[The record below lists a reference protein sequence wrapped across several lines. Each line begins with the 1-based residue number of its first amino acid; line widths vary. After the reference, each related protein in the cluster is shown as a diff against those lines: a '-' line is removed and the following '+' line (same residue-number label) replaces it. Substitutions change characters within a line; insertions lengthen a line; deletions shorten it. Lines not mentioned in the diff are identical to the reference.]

1 MAGKSLKKSSTPGVS
16 IWQLV
21 EEVPKGCSTPDFV
34 QRPIALALQEGKT
47 ATFRAVVCGE
57 PRPRVRWH
65 CSKGDL
71 SSSSKYQV
79 SSSTGSR
86 EHVLQINK
94 LTGEDTDVY
103 RCTAVNAYGEA
114 TCSARLTVIEVG
126 FRKNRKRPKEPQ
138 EDFKKELVDFRK
150 MLKKRD
156 PPPAPKKKVDM
167 EQVWQL
173 LMTADRKDYEQIC
186 LKYGI
191 VDFRGM
197 LRRLQRM
204 SKEREE
210 KLAPYLNT
218 IANLRHV
225 RVNKEGIA
233 TFGLELDL
241 KSPESKIYLYKDGEM
256 VPCGFDNQTKHCL
269 RRLGKHYQF
278 QIQDLRPEDAGIYQV
293 RVEDAHV
300 FSTELEASAI
310 PPRVVVPMADV
321 RCEERG
327 DAVFECTLSN
337 PCPGAAWR
345 FQHQP
350 LHLSDKYEVFVS
362 PDGLTHRLLVRGVR
376 YSDMG
381 LYSLGTKLHAS
392 SAWLVVEAG
401 KDKSLLTAS
410 SDRQRQAQEGQ
421 SPEDFRSAHG
431 EGDRSREQGP
441 KGSSLQRAGLA
452 SGATA
457 SPDRGGLGGP
467 GHSLM
472 GDEEAAHAAWGPG
485 EAREGFLEGEGGR
498 VPGLGVNQLHGGR
511 GGDRS
516 LPGGLGGGLESGLG
530 LAGGQQRGHSRDGA
544 GPAGAWEAGSW
555 QPEAGGLGE
564 RAPWGAQA
572 GPAGSGLEGQ
582 GSEMLQGE
590 SLGELGGRH
599 GLSGGVGRG
608 MAGPGWGHR
617 AGLGGA
623 GGGRGAG
630 APGAV
635 EPLGG
640 RGSSSMAGSG
650 PESWG
655 SEKGRDAGHGDVRG
669 SWGSGASAGRHGQE
683 PPVSGGESFLQGHGA
698 PEAKTGAEADDGG
711 PGGPGGWGGGPQGL
725 RAREG
730 PESMGALGEVGRSS
744 SGVHDPWAWTTG
756 QRAPGEAVGPGPWDD
771 TGSDPSKTGAH
782 GRPGVLVSSG
792 ERGGAGGPQVAGL
805 TGSDA
810 RSHKLSESSGPG
822 GTLGDVDSLRGSG
835 AMGSEPGFWEG
846 SRSSREKAPGGGVGH
861 VGGLGGPEGME
872 SGLGEG
878 SEYAGEAD
886 PAYRAG
892 FSDGL
897 GGRGAAGFGRAGG
910 PRGAESWDRGSGSW
924 GSEVPGSTW
933 SGGRDG
939 RGPAG
944 RASEGPASLKSGL
957 GGPAGGPMG
966 GSGVRAEAGGSSRG
980 WGYSGPGGEHLPGG
994 LGQPGTAGSAGRG
1007 GLGTSAAVETVGE
1020 GRTGSEPGGWQG
1032 AGPWGQ
1038 TGDDG
1043 GFRARGGLGASGQ
1056 GVGEDG
1062 SGVSGSLRAAGQVPD
1077 RGGARGLGVGVSEA
1091 GAGPRGTP
1099 GGPQVSTSQAGV
1111 ALEGQWPDVS
1121 GEPVG
1126 YGDGSGA
1133 LGPQSIG
1140 GRSAYG
1146 VGSRGLGPGG
1156 IELGGK
1162 AAFRDGV
1169 GGPGGIG
1176 AGAKAGHR
1184 GGLGGS
1190 GGVDSRAQAGYGDGL
1205 GGPVGIDSGPKAG
1218 YGDGLGGSGGM
1229 GTGAKA
1235 GYRDGLG
1242 GSGGVDSGPKAGYG
1256 DGLGG
1261 SGGMGAGTKAGYGNG
1276 LGGSGGVDSGPK
1288 AGYRDGLGGSG
1299 GVDSGTK
1306 AGYRDG
1312 LEGSGGM
1319 GAGAQA
1325 GFQDGLG
1332 GSGGMGAG
1340 AKAGYRD
1347 GLGGSGGMGS
1357 GPKAGYGD
1365 GLGDSGGMGAGAKA
1379 GYRDGLGSGE
1389 LIHGDGLGG
1398 SGGMG
1403 AGAKAGYRDGLGG
1416 SGGVGAGAKAGYG
1429 DGFGGSGGMGA
1440 GAKAGYG
1447 DGLGGSG
1454 GMGAGAKAGY
1464 GDGLGGSGGMGSGP
1478 KAGYRDGLGV
1488 WGMGSGPKAG
1498 YGDGLGGS
1506 GGMGAGAKA
1515 GYRDG
1520 LGGSG
1525 GGGSGPKAGYGDGL
1539 GGSGGMGA
1547 GAKAGYRDG
1556 LGGSGGMGSG
1566 PKAGYGD
1573 GLGDSGGMGAGAK
1586 AGYRDGLGG
1595 SGGMGSGPKAG
1606 YGDGLGGSGGMGAG
1620 AKAGYRDGLGGSGG
1634 VDSGPKAGYGD
1645 GLGGSGG
1652 MGAGA
1657 KAGYRDGL
1665 GGSGGVDS
1673 GPKAGYGDGL
1683 GGSGGVDS
1691 GPKAGYGGGWGG
1703 SGGVGSGPKAGY
1715 GDGLGGS
1722 GGMGAGAK
1730 AGYRDGLGGS
1740 GGVDSGPKA
1749 GYGDGLGGSGG
1760 MGSGP
1765 KAGYG
1770 DGLGGSGG
1778 MGAGAKA
1785 GYRDGLGGS
1794 GGVGSG
1800 PKAGYGDGLGG
1811 SGGMGSGP
1819 KAGYGDG
1826 LGGSGGMGAGAK
1838 AGYGDG
1844 LGGSGGVDS
1853 GPKAGY
1859 GDGLGGSGGM
1869 GAGAKA
1875 GYKDDLGAS
1884 GGNRAVAQAGFRDGL
1899 GGSGGVD
1906 SGAEAGYRVG
1916 LGGSGGM
1923 GAGAKTS
1930 YRDGM
1935 GGSGGVDSGAKAG
1948 YGDGLE
1954 GSGGMGAGAK
1964 AGYRDGLEGSGG
1976 MGAGAKAGYR
1986 DGLGDSGGV
1995 DSGAKA
2001 GYGDSLGGSGGMGAD
2016 AKAGYRDD
2024 FGGSG
2029 GVGSGAKAGYRD
2041 GLGGS
2046 GGRGAEAKAGYR
2058 DGLGGSGGFD
2068 SGAKAG
2074 YRDGLGGSGRMGVGA
2089 RGMDLGN
2096 KGGYRGDSR
2105 GSVAM
2110 GPEDEV
2116 GFRDG
2121 SGGFGGAGSPAGVG
2135 ENGELRGQET
2145 MGRGSGY
2152 CAASEGPHSGMSPKD
2167 GPEQDRRMGLV
2178 GGAGAGL
2185 GSGIAGRPG
2194 TVDGVAHGDG
2204 PGGPGMLGVPGGPPM
2219 LSDGWGSKSGL
2230 GGSGR
2235 PGAPEAWWAVS
2246 SEGKSGIKEQRDSSG
2261 LPGYPGHRGAPR
2273 GEGGSSGVPDGWGA
2287 VQGET
2292 WAESAAQES
2301 RRDQESWKSGPG
2313 AAGRDLVSVQG
2324 ALAPQGSG
2332 AAQLG
2337 GKRVGAGQGAPV
2349 GTGQG
2354 LDGSQLPAERGRA
2367 TSGPAGGRGE
2377 RHAWGPGGED
2387 RGSGQ
2392 DSSGAW
2398 DQPPGP
2404 WASSSLQ
2411 GEDTTR
2417 RGTRQSPEGSWG
2429 GEGAPDGEEAG
2440 GGRSPGILD
2449 GKASGLGRSR
2459 ASSPGDSGVP
2469 RKGTSAGREDSS
2481 SRKPGGSGRQGAQ
2494 GGLDGPYGRKEP
2506 GDGSWGQG
2514 PGALPG
2520 AGHRRGRGSLDA
2532 EDDRAH
2538 GPDALAEYEAVD
2550 EAGMAERRLG
2560 PYRSRTQTWSR
2571 VDPGAAKRG
2580 GADEARD
2587 LGQPPGREDT
2597 GYPREPPSRLGS
2609 SRAGRDS
2616 TSDAYSRRT
2625 DATLSP
2631 RSRRK
2636 PGAGSFSEDARGLTG
2651 HFSRGLA
2658 DTEVERGEA
2667 AVLSCTL
2674 THDLGPGAWFKDGV
2688 KLSAQ
2693 DGLALE
2699 QDGLA
2704 HRLVIA
2710 QADGTRAGRYSFA
2723 AGGQQSEAT
2732 LTVHDPPVIA
2742 PDVTAQLREPL
2753 VVKAGKPVTVK
2764 VPFQSCLPVQ
2774 ATWRK
2779 DGEALTGGGGRGAQ
2793 VAVGDGF
2800 TRLCLPSASRQDR
2813 GQYSVTLRSQGGS
2826 VQADLTLQV
2835 LDKPQTPQGPLEVQD
2850 DHGAGVRLRWRPPK
2864 DDGGRA
2870 LEHYVV
2876 ERRQAGR
2883 SAWLKVGESRSD
2895 STTFT
2900 DTHTEQGKKYAYR
2913 VRAVTAEGPGE
2924 ALESE
2929 EVLVAPEARPGP
2941 PPPPSILSASSQGV
2955 TLSWTAPRGPGST
2968 HILGYLIEKR
2978 KKGSSTWVAV
2988 NQEPVPEKKW
2998 MVGDLRQ
3005 GWQYE
3010 FRITAVAPSGR
3021 GEPGPPSEAVFARDP
3036 MRPPG
3041 PVRDLQVTDTSHTSI
3056 SLSWARPD
3064 TQDGDEP
3071 QGYVVELR
3079 SSASPQ
3085 WSPCHTGTVQG
3096 TTYTAKGLRP
3106 RESYFLRV
3114 TAVNDGGPGQP
3125 TALGSAVEAMPV
3137 SVRPR
3142 FRMDA
3147 SMKDLLTVRAGD
3159 TVRVPVYFEAAPTP
3173 EVTWLKDGLPLPKRS
3188 VASVK
3193 DGLTQLL
3200 VPSAGLDD
3208 SGVYTVVL
3216 RSLRGEEAT
3225 YSFRLKVA
3233 ARPRAPGPIVL
3244 REGTLGSVTIEWEPS
3259 PDEAEAGAAPLHYAV
3274 LMRTSAHAPWRP
3286 AAERLQNCRFTLVGV
3301 LPGREYHFRVVA
3313 KNELGASEPSDTRQP
3328 WVVPRQPP
3336 DKVAARGRSYRE
3348 PDLSQK
3354 PRFLVG
3360 LRPHLLPL
3368 GSECCMTCAVQGQ
3381 PRPHVS
3387 WFRNDQS
3394 LANHPSAYTT
3404 DVMGV
3409 CSLVIPS
3416 VSATDGGQYKAVA
3429 ENTLGQA
3436 VSTAT
3441 LIVVEP
3447 SDEPRRTLEWPCPAP
3462 QPPDDHRSLKLHS
3475 SHHTGLWSSS
3485 KGVEDAG
3492 HAQSLRGR
3500 QVKGKLL
3507 QRGVETSG
3515 KTKRK
3520 QAFRLPA
3527 LS

>member
-1 MAGKSLKKSSTPGVS
+1 MAGRSLKKSSTPGVN

-86 EHVLQINK
+86 EHVLQISK

-138 EDFKKELVDFRK
+138 EDFRKELVDFRK

-241 KSPESKIYLYKDGEM
+241 KSPESKIYLYKDGKM

-278 QIQDLRPEDAGIYQV
+278 QIQDLQPEDAGIYQV

-310 PPRVVVPMADV
+310 PPRVVVPLADV
-321 RCEERG
+321 RCEEQG

-337 PCPGAAWR
+337 PCPSAAWR

-362 PDGLTHRLLVRGVR
+362 PDGRTHRLLVRGVR
-376 YSDMG
+376 FSDMG

-392 SAWLVVEAG
+392 SAWLVVGAG
-401 KDKSLLTAS
+401 KDKSLLTA
-410 SDRQRQAQEGQ
+410 DADHQRQAQEGQ

-431 EGDRSREQGP
+431 EGDRSREGVP
-441 KGSSLQRAGLA
+441 TGSFLQRAGLA

-457 SPDRGGLGGP
+457 SPDRGSLGGP
-467 GHSLM
+467 GHSSM
-472 GDEEAAHAAWGPG
+472 GDEEATHAAWGPG
-485 EAREGFLEGEGGR
+485 QAREGFLEEEGGR
-498 VPGLGVNQLHGGR
+498 VPVLGVDQLHGGR
-511 GGDRS
+511 EGDWS

-530 LAGGQQRGHSRDGA
+530 LTGGQQRGRHRDGA
-544 GPAGAWEAGSW
+544 EPTGAWEAGSW
-555 QPEAGGLGE
+555 QPKAGGLGE
-564 RAPWGAQA
+564 QAPWGAQA
-572 GPAGSGLEGQ
+572 GPAGAGLEGQ
-582 GSEMLQGE
+582 GSEILQGE
-590 SLGELGGRH
+590 SLGELRGGH
-599 GLSGGVGRG
+599 SLSGGVGRG

-617 AGLGGA
+617 AGPGGA
-623 GGGRGAG
+623 GGSRGAG
-630 APGAV
+630 DPGAL
-635 EPLGG
+635 EPIGG
-640 RGSSSMAGSG
+640 WGSGSMAGGG
-650 PESWG
+650 PESRG
-655 SEKGRDAGHGDVRG
+655 SEKGSAADHGDARG
-669 SWGSGASAGRHGQE
+669 SWGSGASAGRHLQE
-683 PPVSGGESFLQGHGA
+683 PPVSGGESFLQGRGA
-698 PEAKTGAEADDGG
+698 PQAKTGTEADDGG
-711 PGGPGGWGGGPQGL
+711 PGGPRGWGGGPRGL
-725 RAREG
+725 RAGEG
-730 PESMGALGEVGRSS
+730 PESVGALGEVGRSS
-744 SGVHDPWAWTTG
+744 SGARDRAAG
-756 QRAPGEAVGPGPWDD
+756 RRAPGKAVGPGPWDV

-782 GRPGVLVSSG
+782 GRPGVLVSGG
-792 ERGGAGGPQVAGL
+792 EQGGEGGPQAAGL

-810 RSHKLSESSGPG
+810 RSHRLSESSGPG
-822 GTLGDVDSLRGSG
+822 GTQEDTDGLRGSG
-835 AMGSEPGFWEG
+835 AVGSEPGLWDG
-846 SRSSREKAPGGGVGH
+846 SQSSREKAPRGGVGH

-872 SGLGEG
+872 SGLGESSG
-878 SEYAGEAD
+878 YPGGAG

-897 GGRGAAGFGRAGG
+897 GGPGAAGFSRARG
-910 PRGAESWDRGSGSW
+910 PGGAESWDRAAGSW
-924 GSEVPGSTW
+924 GSEVPGGMW

-939 RGPAG
+939 HGPAG
-944 RASEGPASLKSGL
+944 RASEGPASLKDGS
-957 GGPAGGPMG
+957 GGPDRGPMG
-966 GSGVRAEAGGSSRG
+966 RSGVCAEAGGTSRG
-980 WGYSGPGGEHLPGG
+980 WGDSGPGGKHLPGG
-994 LGQPGTAGSAGRG
+994 LGQPGTAGSVGRG
-1007 GLGTSAAVETVGE
+1007 GLGASAAAETVGE
-1020 GRTGSEPGGWQG
+1020 GRAGAEPGGRRG
-1032 AGPWGQ
+1032 VGPWGQ

-1043 GFRARGGLGASGQ
+1043 SCRALGGLGASGE
-1056 GVGEDG
+1056 GAGEDG
-1062 SGVSGSLRAAGQVPD
+1062 SGVSGSLRGAGQVHD
-1077 RGGARGLGVGVSEA
+1077 RGGARGLGVGVSGA
-1091 GAGPRGTP
+1091 GAGPGGTH
-1099 GGPQVSTSQAGV
+1099 GGPQVLASHAGV
-1111 ALEGQWPDVS
+1111 AVEGRWADVS
-1121 GEPVG
+1121 GEPLG
-1126 YGDGSGA
+1126 CGDGSGA

-1146 VGSRGLGPGG
+1146 GGSRGLGPGRV
-1156 IELGGK
+1156 ELVGE

-1176 AGAKAGHR
+1176 AGAKAGHTGGLR
-1184 GGLGGS
+1184 GSGESGSWGEAGYREGLGGS
-1190 GGVDSRAQAGYGDGL
+1190 GGMGAGAKAGYGDGL
-1205 GGPVGIDSGPKAG
+1205 GGPGGFDSGAE
-1218 YGDGLGGSGGM
+1218 
-1229 GTGAKA
+1229 A

-1242 GSGGVDSGPKAGYG
+1242 GSRGVDSGPKAGYG

-1261 SGGMGAGTKAGYGNG
+1261 SEGMGADAKAGYRDGF
-1276 LGGSGGVDSGPK
+1276 GGSGGFDSGAK

-1306 AGYRDG
+1306 AGYGDG
-1312 LEGSGGM
+1312 LGGSGGVDSEAKAGYGDGLGGSGGVDS
-1319 GAGAQA
+1319 GAKA
-1325 GFQDGLG
+1325 GYRGGLG

-1347 GLGGSGGMGS
+1347 GLGGSRGVDS
-1357 GPKAGYGD
+1357 EAKAGYGD
-1365 GLGDSGGMGAGAKA
+1365 GLGGSGGVDSGAKAGYRGGLGGSGGMGAGAKAGYGDGLGGSGGVDSEAKAGYGDGLGGSWGVDSGAKAGYGDGLGGSGGMGAGAKAGYEDGLGGSGGVDSEAKAGYRGGLGGSGGMGAGAKA
-1379 GYRDGLGSGE
+1379 GYRDGLGGSRGVDSEAKAGYGDGLGGSGGVDSGAKAGYRGG
-1389 LIHGDGLGG
+1389 LGGSGGMGAGAKAGYGDGLGGSGGVDSEAKAGYGDGLGGSGGMGAGAKAGYEDGLGGSGGVDSEAKAGYRGGLGG

-1416 SGGVGAGAKAGYG
+1416 SGGVDSEAKAGYGDGLGGSWGVDSGAKAGYGDGLGGSGGMGAGAKAGYEDGLGGPGGVDSEAKAGYRGGLGGSGGMGAGAKAGYKDGLGGSRGVDSEAKAGYGDGLGGSGGVDSGAKAGYRGGLGGSGGMGAGAKAGYG
-1429 DGFGGSGGMGA
+1429 DGLGGSWGVDSGAKAGYGDGLGGSGGMGA
-1440 GAKAGYG
+1440 GAKAGYQDGLGGSGRVNSGAKAGYG

-1464 GDGLGGSGGMGSGP
+1464 GDGLGGS
-1478 KAGYRDGLGV
+1478 RGV
-1488 WGMGSGPKAG
+1488 
-1498 YGDGLGGS
+1498 DS
-1506 GGMGAGAKA
+1506 GGKA

-1525 GGGSGPKAGYGDGL
+1525 AVDSGTKASYRDGLGRSRGVDSGAKAGYQDGLGGSGGVDSGAKAGYGDGL
-1539 GGSGGMGA
+1539 GGSRGMGA
-1547 GAKAGYRDG
+1547 EDGLGGSGGVDSGAKAGYRDG
-1556 LGGSGGMGSG
+1556 LGGSGGMGSE
-1566 PKAGYGD
+1566 
-1573 GLGDSGGMGAGAK
+1573 AK

-1595 SGGMGSGPKAG
+1595 SGGMGA
-1606 YGDGLGGSGGMGAG
+1606 
-1620 AKAGYRDGLGGSGG
+1620 
-1634 VDSGPKAGYGD
+1634 
-1645 GLGGSGG
+1645 
-1652 MGAGA
+1652 
-1657 KAGYRDGL
+1657 
-1665 GGSGGVDS
+1665 
-1673 GPKAGYGDGL
+1673 
-1683 GGSGGVDS
+1683 
-1691 GPKAGYGGGWGG
+1691 
-1703 SGGVGSGPKAGY
+1703 
-1715 GDGLGGS
+1715 
-1722 GGMGAGAK
+1722 
-1730 AGYRDGLGGS
+1730 
-1740 GGVDSGPKA
+1740 
-1749 GYGDGLGGSGG
+1749 
-1760 MGSGP
+1760 
-1765 KAGYG
+1765 
-1770 DGLGGSGG
+1770 
-1778 MGAGAKA
+1778 
-1785 GYRDGLGGS
+1785 
-1794 GGVGSG
+1794 
-1800 PKAGYGDGLGG
+1800 
-1811 SGGMGSGP
+1811 
-1819 KAGYGDG
+1819 
-1826 LGGSGGMGAGAK
+1826 
-1838 AGYGDG
+1838 
-1844 LGGSGGVDS
+1844 
-1853 GPKAGY
+1853 
-1859 GDGLGGSGGM
+1859 
-1869 GAGAKA
+1869 
-1875 GYKDDLGAS
+1875 
-1884 GGNRAVAQAGFRDGL
+1884 
-1899 GGSGGVD
+1899 
-1906 SGAEAGYRVG
+1906 
-1916 LGGSGGM
+1916 
-1923 GAGAKTS
+1923 
-1930 YRDGM
+1930 
-1935 GGSGGVDSGAKAG
+1935 
-1948 YGDGLE
+1948 
-1954 GSGGMGAGAK
+1954 
-1964 AGYRDGLEGSGG
+1964 
-1976 MGAGAKAGYR
+1976 
-1986 DGLGDSGGV
+1986 
-1995 DSGAKA
+1995 
-2001 GYGDSLGGSGGMGAD
+2001 
-2016 AKAGYRDD
+2016 
-2024 FGGSG
+2024 
-2029 GVGSGAKAGYRD
+2029 
-2041 GLGGS
+2041 
-2046 GGRGAEAKAGYR
+2046 
-2058 DGLGGSGGFD
+2058 
-2068 SGAKAG
+2068 
-2074 YRDGLGGSGRMGVGA
+2074 GA
-2089 RGMDLGN
+2089 RGMASGS
-2096 KGGYRGDSR
+2096 KGGYRGDSK
-2105 GSVAM
+2105 GPVAM

-2121 SGGFGGAGSPAGVG
+2121 SGGFRGVGSPAGVG
-2135 ENGELRGQET
+2135 EDGGLRGQEI
-2145 MGRGSGY
+2145 MGHGSGY
-2152 CAASEGPHSGMSPKD
+2152 WAASEGPYSGTSPKD
-2167 GPEQDRRMGLV
+2167 GPEGGRGTGLV
-2178 GGAGAGL
+2178 GGTGAGL

-2194 TVDGVAHGDG
+2194 TVDGVAHEDG
-2204 PGGPGMLGVPGGPPM
+2204 PRGPGTLGVPGGPSM
-2219 LSDGWGSKSGL
+2219 LSDGWGPESGL
-2230 GGSGR
+2230 RGSGHA
-2235 PGAPEAWWAVS
+2235 GTPEAWGAVS
-2246 SEGKSGIKEQRDSSG
+2246 SEGKSGITGQQDGSG
-2261 LPGYPGHRGAPR
+2261 FPGYPGHRGAPS
-2273 GEGGSSGVPDGWGA
+2273 GEGGASGVPDGWGA
-2287 VQGET
+2287 LQGET

-2301 RRDQESWKSGPG
+2301 TRDQDSWKSGPG
-2313 AAGRDLVSVQG
+2313 AAGRGLASAPG
-2324 ALAPQGSG
+2324 ALAPQGAG

-2337 GKRVGAGQGAPV
+2337 GKRAVAGRGAPV

-2354 LDGSQLPAERGRA
+2354 LDGSQLPAERGRS

-2377 RHAWGPGGED
+2377 RHVWGPGGED
-2387 RGSGQ
+2387 WGSGQ
-2392 DSSGAW
+2392 DSSG
-2398 DQPPGP
+2398 GP

-2411 GEDTTR
+2411 GEDVIR
-2417 RGTRQSPEGSWG
+2417 RGTQERPEGSWG
-2429 GEGAPDGEEAG
+2429 WEGAPDGEEAG
-2440 GGRSPGILD
+2440 GGQSPGFWD
-2449 GKASGLGRSR
+2449 SKASGLGRSR
-2459 ASSPGDSGVP
+2459 ASGPGDSSVP
-2469 RKGTSAGREDSS
+2469 RKGTSAGGEDSS
-2481 SRKPGGSGRQGAQ
+2481 SRKPGGSGRQGARD
-2494 GGLDGPYGRKEP
+2494 GLDGRYGRKEP
-2506 GDGSWGQG
+2506 GDESWGQG
-2514 PGALPG
+2514 PGASPG
-2520 AGHRRGRGSLDA
+2520 AEHRRGRGSLDA

-2538 GPDALAEYEAVD
+2538 GPEALAEYEAVD
-2550 EAGMAERRLG
+2550 EAGVAERRLG

-2587 LGQPPGREDT
+2587 LGQPPGGEDT
-2597 GYPREPPSRLGS
+2597 GYPGEPLGRLGS
-2609 SRAGRDS
+2609 GRAGRDGG
-2616 TSDAYSRRT
+2616 SDAYGRKK

-2636 PGAGSFSEDARGLTG
+2636 PGTGGFSEDTRGPAS
-2651 HFSRGLA
+2651 HFSQGLA

-2674 THDLGPGAWFKDGV
+2674 TRNLGPGAWFKDGV

-2693 DGLALE
+2693 DGVAFE

-2704 HRLVIA
+2704 HRLVIT

-2732 LTVHDPPVIA
+2732 LTVHDPPVIT

-2753 VVKAGKPVTVK
+2753 VVKAGKPVTMK

-2779 DGEALTGGGGRGAQ
+2779 DGEEVASSSGRGAQ

-2800 TRLCLPSASRQDR
+2800 TRLCLPSASRQDC
-2813 GQYSVTLRSQGGS
+2813 GQYGVTLRSKGGS
-2826 VQADLTLQV
+2826 TQAELTLQV
-2835 LDKPQTPQGPLEVQD
+2835 LDKPQPPQGPLEVQD
-2850 DHGAGVRLRWRPPK
+2850 SHGAGVHLCWRPPK

-2870 LEHYVV
+2870 LQRYEV

-2883 SAWLKVGESRSD
+2883 SSWLKVGEPRSD

-2900 DTHTEQGKKYAYR
+2900 DAHTEQGKKYAYR

-2941 PPPPSILSASSQGV
+2941 PPPPSILSASSQGI
-2955 TLSWTAPRGPGST
+2955 TLSWTAPRGPGSA

-2978 KKGSSTWVAV
+2978 KKGSNTWVAV
-2988 NQEPVPEKKW
+2988 NQDPVPEKKW
-2998 MVGDLRQ
+2998 TVGDLRQ

-3010 FRITAVAPSGR
+3010 FRVTAVAPSGR

-3056 SLSWARPD
+3056 TLSWAQPD

-3079 SSASPQ
+3079 GSASLK
-3085 WSPCHTGTVQG
+3085 WSPCHAGTVQG

-3106 RESYFLRV
+3106 RESYLLRV

-3125 TALGSAVEAMPV
+3125 TALGSAVEAAPA
-3137 SVRPR
+3137 SVRPK
-3142 FRMDA
+3142 FRTDA
-3147 SMKDLLTVRAGD
+3147 GMKDLLTVRAGD
-3159 TVRVPVYFEAAPTP
+3159 TVRVPIYFEAAPIP

-3188 VASVK
+3188 VVSVK

-3200 VPSAGLDD
+3200 VPSASLDD

-3225 YSFRLKVA
+3225 YSFRLRVT

-3274 LMRTSAHAPWRP
+3274 LMRTSAHAPWCP
-3286 AAERLQNCRFTLVGV
+3286 AAERLHNCRFTLVGV
-3301 LPGREYHFRVVA
+3301 LPGHEYHFRVVA
-3313 KNELGASEPSDTRQP
+3313 KNELGDSEPSDTRQP

-3336 DKVAARGRSYRE
+3336 DKVAARAPSYRE

-3387 WFRNDQS
+3387 WFKNDQS
-3394 LANHPSAYTT
+3394 LANHPAAYTT

-3441 LIVVEP
+3441 LIVVAP
-3447 SDEPRRTLEWPCPAP
+3447 SPDIAIQPPGAPPRPPAP
-3462 QPPDDHRSLKLHS
+3462 QGDQSGSSRRVPGCRGPRAQPGLGPEPDPPRLAGCAGPRSPSHSAGAGPRPLLVAWIKGHSRPRVPRGLGDRVPGHVLPSSNRDPREGLRAWPVPLHVPLEGGEPLSGPWDSPGAMAWDDRAAGTHTQGGMRSHR
-3475 SHHTGLWSSS
+3475 
-3485 KGVEDAG
+3485 D
-3492 HAQSLRGR
+3492 
-3500 QVKGKLL
+3500 
-3507 QRGVETSG
+3507 
-3515 KTKRK
+3515 
-3520 QAFRLPA
+3520 
-3527 LS
+3527 

>member
-1 MAGKSLKKSSTPGVS
+1 MAGKSLKKSSTPGVN

-86 EHVLQINK
+86 EHVLQISK

-138 EDFKKELVDFRK
+138 EDFRKELVDFRK

-191 VDFRGM
+191 VDFRWM

-241 KSPESKIYLYKDGEM
+241 KSPESKIYLYKDGKM

-278 QIQDLRPEDAGIYQV
+278 QIQDLQPEDAGIYQV

-310 PPRVVVPMADV
+310 PPRVVVPLADV
-321 RCEERG
+321 RCEEQG
-327 DAVFECTLSN
+327 DAVFECTLSS
-337 PCPGAAWR
+337 PCPSAAWR

-350 LHLSDKYEVFVS
+350 LHLSDKYELFVS
-362 PDGLTHRLLVRGVR
+362 PDGRTHRLLVRGVR
-376 YSDMG
+376 FSDMG

-401 KDKSLLTAS
+401 KDKSLLTA
-410 SDRQRQAQEGQ
+410 DADHQRQAQEGQ

-431 EGDRSREQGP
+431 EGDRSREGGP
-441 KGSSLQRAGLA
+441 TGSFLQRAGLA

-457 SPDRGGLGGP
+457 SPDRGRLGGP
-467 GHSLM
+467 GHSST

-485 EAREGFLEGEGGR
+485 QAREGFLEEEGGR
-498 VPGLGVNQLHGGR
+498 VPGLGVDQLHGGR
-511 GGDRS
+511 EGDWS

-530 LAGGQQRGHSRDGA
+530 LTGGQQRGRRRDSA
-544 GPAGAWEAGSW
+544 EPTGAWEAGSW
-555 QPEAGGLGE
+555 QPKAGGLGE

-572 GPAGSGLEGQ
+572 GPAGAGLEGQ
-582 GSEMLQGE
+582 GSEILQGE
-590 SLGELGGRH
+590 SLGGLRGGH

-617 AGLGGA
+617 AGPGGA
-623 GGGRGAG
+623 GGGHGAG
-630 APGAV
+630 DPGAL
-635 EPLGG
+635 EPIGG
-640 RGSSSMAGSG
+640 WGSGSTAGGG
-650 PESWG
+650 PESQD
-655 SEKGRDAGHGDVRG
+655 SEKGSAADHGDARG
-669 SWGSGASAGRHGQE
+669 SWGSGASAGRHLQE
-683 PPVSGGESFLQGHGA
+683 PPVSGGESFLQGRGA
-698 PEAKTGAEADDGG
+698 PEAKTGTEADDGG
-711 PGGPGGWGGGPQGL
+711 PGGPRGWGGGPRGL
-725 RAREG
+725 RAGEG
-730 PESMGALGEVGRSS
+730 PESVGSLGEVGRSS
-744 SGVHDPWAWTTG
+744 SGARDPRAWTAG
-756 QRAPGEAVGPGPWDD
+756 RRAPGKAVGPGPWDE
-771 TGSDPSKTGAH
+771 TGSDPSKTGSH
-782 GRPGVLVSSG
+782 GRPGVLVSGG
-792 ERGGAGGPQVAGL
+792 EQGGEGGPQAAGL

-810 RSHKLSESSGPG
+810 RSHRLSESSGPG
-822 GTLGDVDSLRGSG
+822 GTVEDTDGLRGSG
-835 AMGSEPGFWEG
+835 AMGSEPGLWDG
-846 SRSSREKAPGGGVGH
+846 SQSSREKAPRGGVGH
-861 VGGLGGPEGME
+861 VGGLGGPGGME

-878 SEYAGEAD
+878 SGYPGGAG

-897 GGRGAAGFGRAGG
+897 GGPGAAGFSHARG
-910 PRGAESWDRGSGSW
+910 PGGAESWDRAAGSW
-924 GSEVPGSTW
+924 GSEVPGGMW

-944 RASEGPASLKSGL
+944 RASEGPASLKDGSGS
-957 GGPAGGPMG
+957 PDGGPMG
-966 GSGVRAEAGGSSRG
+966 GSGVCAEAGGTSRG
-980 WGYSGPGGEHLPGG
+980 WGDSGPGGKHLPGG
-994 LGQPGTAGSAGRG
+994 LGQPGTAGSVGRG
-1007 GLGTSAAVETVGE
+1007 GLGASAAAETVGE
-1020 GRTGSEPGGWQG
+1020 GRAGAEPGDWRGV
-1032 AGPWGQ
+1032 GPWGQ

-1043 GFRARGGLGASGQ
+1043 SCRALGGLGASGE
-1056 GVGEDG
+1056 GAGEDG
-1062 SGVSGSLRAAGQVPD
+1062 SGVSRSLRGAGQVHD
-1077 RGGARGLGVGVSEA
+1077 RGGARGLGVGVSGA
-1091 GAGPRGTP
+1091 GAGPGGTH
-1099 GGPQVSTSQAGV
+1099 GGPQVVASHAGV
-1111 ALEGQWPDVS
+1111 AVEGRWADVS
-1121 GEPVG
+1121 GEPLG
-1126 YGDGSGA
+1126 CGNGSGA

-1140 GRSAYG
+1140 GGSAYG
-1146 VGSRGLGPGG
+1146 GGSRGLGPGG
-1156 IELGGK
+1156 VELVGE

-1190 GGVDSRAQAGYGDGL
+1190 GE
-1205 GGPVGIDSGPKAG
+1205 SGSWG
-1218 YGDGLGGSGGM
+1218 E
-1229 GTGAKA
+1229 A
-1235 GYRDGLG
+1235 GYR
-1242 GSGGVDSGPKAGYG
+1242 
-1256 DGLGG
+1256 
-1261 SGGMGAGTKAGYGNG
+1261 
-1276 LGGSGGVDSGPK
+1276 
-1288 AGYRDGLGGSG
+1288 
-1299 GVDSGTK
+1299 
-1306 AGYRDG
+1306 
-1312 LEGSGGM
+1312 E
-1319 GAGAQA
+1319 
-1325 GFQDGLG
+1325 GLG

-1340 AKAGYRD
+1340 AKAGY
-1347 GLGGSGGMGS
+1347 
-1357 GPKAGYGD
+1357 
-1365 GLGDSGGMGAGAKA
+1365 
-1379 GYRDGLGSGE
+1379 
-1389 LIHGDGLGG
+1389 GDGLGG

-1416 SGGVGAGAKAGYG
+1416 SGAVDSGTKAGYGDGLGGSGGVDSGAKAGYQDGLGGSGGVDSEAKAGYGDGLGGSGGMGAGAKAGYG
-1429 DGFGGSGGMGA
+1429 DGLGGSRGVDSGG
-1440 GAKAGYG
+1440 KAGYG

-1464 GDGLGGSGGMGSGP
+1464 GDGLGGSGGMGAEDGFGGFEGVDSGA
-1478 KAGYRDGLGV
+1478 KAGYQ
-1488 WGMGSGPKAG
+1488 
-1498 YGDGLGGS
+1498 DGLGGS
-1506 GGMGAGAKA
+1506 GGV
-1515 GYRDG
+1515 D
-1520 LGGSG
+1520 S
-1525 GGGSGPKAGYGDGL
+1525 
-1539 GGSGGMGA
+1539 

-1556 LGGSGGMGSG
+1556 LGGSGGMGSEA
-1566 PKAGYGD
+1566 KAGLGGSGGVDSGAKVGYGD
-1573 GLGDSGGMGAGAK
+1573 GFGGSGGVDSGAK

-1595 SGGMGSGPKAG
+1595 SGGMGA
-1606 YGDGLGGSGGMGAG
+1606 
-1620 AKAGYRDGLGGSGG
+1620 
-1634 VDSGPKAGYGD
+1634 
-1645 GLGGSGG
+1645 
-1652 MGAGA
+1652 
-1657 KAGYRDGL
+1657 
-1665 GGSGGVDS
+1665 
-1673 GPKAGYGDGL
+1673 
-1683 GGSGGVDS
+1683 
-1691 GPKAGYGGGWGG
+1691 
-1703 SGGVGSGPKAGY
+1703 
-1715 GDGLGGS
+1715 
-1722 GGMGAGAK
+1722 
-1730 AGYRDGLGGS
+1730 
-1740 GGVDSGPKA
+1740 
-1749 GYGDGLGGSGG
+1749 
-1760 MGSGP
+1760 
-1765 KAGYG
+1765 
-1770 DGLGGSGG
+1770 
-1778 MGAGAKA
+1778 
-1785 GYRDGLGGS
+1785 
-1794 GGVGSG
+1794 
-1800 PKAGYGDGLGG
+1800 
-1811 SGGMGSGP
+1811 
-1819 KAGYGDG
+1819 
-1826 LGGSGGMGAGAK
+1826 
-1838 AGYGDG
+1838 
-1844 LGGSGGVDS
+1844 
-1853 GPKAGY
+1853 
-1859 GDGLGGSGGM
+1859 
-1869 GAGAKA
+1869 
-1875 GYKDDLGAS
+1875 
-1884 GGNRAVAQAGFRDGL
+1884 
-1899 GGSGGVD
+1899 
-1906 SGAEAGYRVG
+1906 
-1916 LGGSGGM
+1916 
-1923 GAGAKTS
+1923 
-1930 YRDGM
+1930 
-1935 GGSGGVDSGAKAG
+1935 
-1948 YGDGLE
+1948 
-1954 GSGGMGAGAK
+1954 
-1964 AGYRDGLEGSGG
+1964 
-1976 MGAGAKAGYR
+1976 
-1986 DGLGDSGGV
+1986 
-1995 DSGAKA
+1995 
-2001 GYGDSLGGSGGMGAD
+2001 
-2016 AKAGYRDD
+2016 
-2024 FGGSG
+2024 
-2029 GVGSGAKAGYRD
+2029 
-2041 GLGGS
+2041 
-2046 GGRGAEAKAGYR
+2046 
-2058 DGLGGSGGFD
+2058 
-2068 SGAKAG
+2068 
-2074 YRDGLGGSGRMGVGA
+2074 GA
-2089 RGMDLGN
+2089 RGMVSGS
-2096 KGGYRGDSR
+2096 KGGYRGDSK
-2105 GSVAM
+2105 GPVAM

-2121 SGGFGGAGSPAGVG
+2121 SGGFRGVGSLAGVG
-2135 ENGELRGQET
+2135 EDGGRRGQEI
-2145 MGRGSGY
+2145 MGHGSGY
-2152 CAASEGPHSGMSPKD
+2152 WAASEGPYSGTSPKD
-2167 GPEQDRRMGLV
+2167 GPEGGRGTGLV
-2178 GGAGAGL
+2178 GGTGAGL

-2204 PGGPGMLGVPGGPPM
+2204 PRGPGMLGVPGGPSM
-2219 LSDGWGSKSGL
+2219 LSDGWGSESGL
-2230 GGSGR
+2230 RGSGR
-2235 PGAPEAWWAVS
+2235 TGTPEAWGAVS
-2246 SEGKSGIKEQRDSSG
+2246 SEGKSGITGQRDGSG
-2261 LPGYPGHRGAPR
+2261 LPGYPGERGAPS
-2273 GEGGSSGVPDGWGA
+2273 GEGGASGVPDGRGA
-2287 VQGET
+2287 LQGET

-2301 RRDQESWKSGPG
+2301 TRDQDSWKSGPG
-2313 AAGRDLVSVQG
+2313 AAGRGPASAPG
-2324 ALAPQGSG
+2324 ALAPQGAG

-2337 GKRVGAGQGAPV
+2337 GKRAGAGRGAPV

-2354 LDGSQLPAERGRA
+2354 LDGSQLPAERGRS

-2377 RHAWGPGGED
+2377 RHVWGPGRED
-2387 RGSGQ
+2387 WGSGQ

-2411 GEDTTR
+2411 GEDVIR
-2417 RGTRQSPEGSWG
+2417 RGTQEKPEGSWG
-2429 GEGAPDGEEAG
+2429 WEGAPDGEEAG
-2440 GGRSPGILD
+2440 GGQSPGFWD
-2449 GKASGLGRSR
+2449 SKASDLGRSR
-2459 ASSPGDSGVP
+2459 ASGPGDSSVP
-2469 RKGTSAGREDSS
+2469 RKGTSAGGWDGS
-2481 SRKPGGSGRQGAQ
+2481 SRKPGGSGRQGARD
-2494 GGLDGPYGRKEP
+2494 GLDGRYGRKEP
-2506 GDGSWGQG
+2506 GDESWGQG
-2514 PGALPG
+2514 PGAPLG
-2520 AGHRRGRGSLDA
+2520 AEHRRGRGSLDA

-2538 GPDALAEYEAVD
+2538 GPEALAEYEAVD
-2550 EAGMAERRLG
+2550 EAGVAERRLG

-2587 LGQPPGREDT
+2587 LGQPPGGEDT
-2597 GYPREPPSRLGS
+2597 GYPGEPLSHLGS
-2609 SRAGRDS
+2609 GRAGRDGG
-2616 TSDAYSRRT
+2616 SDAYGRKR

-2636 PGAGSFSEDARGLTG
+2636 PGTGGFSEDARGPAG
-2651 HFSRGLA
+2651 HFSQGLA

-2674 THDLGPGAWFKDGV
+2674 TRNLGPGAWFKDGV

-2693 DGLALE
+2693 DGVAFE

-2704 HRLVIA
+2704 HRLVIT

-2732 LTVHDPPVIA
+2732 LTVHDPPVIT
-2742 PDVTAQLREPL
+2742 PDVAAQLREPL
-2753 VVKAGKPVTVK
+2753 VVKAGKPVTMK

-2779 DGEALTGGGGRGAQ
+2779 DGEEVAGGSGRGAQ

-2813 GQYSVTLRSQGGS
+2813 GQYGVTLRSKGGS
-2826 VQADLTLQV
+2826 TQAELTLQV
-2835 LDKPQTPQGPLEVQD
+2835 LDKPQPPQGPLEVQD
-2850 DHGAGVRLRWRPPK
+2850 GHGAGVHLRWRPPK

-2870 LEHYVV
+2870 LQHYEV

-2883 SAWLKVGESRSD
+2883 SAWLKVGETRSD

-2900 DTHTEQGKKYAYR
+2900 DAHTEQGKKYAYR

-2955 TLSWTAPRGPGST
+2955 TLSWTAPRGPGSA

-2978 KKGSSTWVAV
+2978 KKGSNTWVAV
-2988 NQEPVPEKKW
+2988 NQDPVPEKKW
-2998 MVGDLRQ
+2998 TVGDLRQ

-3010 FRITAVAPSGR
+3010 FRVTAVAPSGR

-3056 SLSWARPD
+3056 TLSWAQPD

-3071 QGYVVELR
+3071 QGYMVELR
-3079 SSASPQ
+3079 ASTSLK
-3085 WSPCHTGTVQG
+3085 WSPCHAGTVQG

-3106 RESYFLRV
+3106 RESYLLRV

-3125 TALGSAVEAMPV
+3125 TALGSAVEAAPA
-3137 SVRPR
+3137 SVRPK
-3142 FRMDA
+3142 FRTDA
-3147 SMKDLLTVRAGD
+3147 GMKDLLTVRAGD
-3159 TVRVPVYFEAAPTP
+3159 TVRVPIYFEAAPIP

-3188 VASVK
+3188 VVTVK

-3200 VPSAGLDD
+3200 VPSASLDD

-3225 YSFRLKVA
+3225 YSFRLRVT

-3244 REGTLGSVTIEWEPS
+3244 REGTLGSVAIEWEPS

-3286 AAERLQNCRFTLVGV
+3286 AAERLHNCRFTLVGV
-3301 LPGREYHFRVVA
+3301 LPGHEYHFRVVA

-3336 DKVAARGRSYRE
+3336 DKVAARAPSYRE

-3387 WFRNDQS
+3387 WFKNDQS
-3394 LANHPSAYTT
+3394 LANHPAAYTT

-3462 QPPDDHRSLKLHS
+3462 QPPDDRGSLKLHS
-3475 SHHTGLWSSS
+3475 SHHTRLGSPS

-3500 QVKGKLL
+3500 RARGKLL
-3507 QRGVETSG
+3507 QGGVEASG
-3515 KTKRK
+3515 KTQKK

>member
-1 MAGKSLKKSSTPGVS
+1 MAGKSLKKSSAPGVN

-34 QRPIALALQEGKT
+34 QRPVALALQEGKT

-86 EHVLQINK
+86 EHVLQISK

-138 EDFKKELVDFRK
+138 EDFRKELVDFRK

-225 RVNKEGIA
+225 RVNKDGIA

-241 KSPESKIYLYKDGEM
+241 KSPESKIYLYKDGKM
-256 VPCGFDNQTKHCL
+256 VPYGFDNQTKHCL

-278 QIQDLRPEDAGIYQV
+278 QIQDLQPEDAGIYQV

-310 PPRVVVPMADV
+310 PPRVVVPLADV
-321 RCEERG
+321 RCKERG

-337 PCPGAAWR
+337 PCPSAAWR

-362 PDGLTHRLLVRGVR
+362 PDGRTHRLLVRGVR
-376 YSDMG
+376 FSDMG

-392 SAWLVVEAG
+392 SAWLVVEAE
-401 KDKSLLTAS
+401 KDKSLLTAGA
-410 SDRQRQAQEGQ
+410 DHQRQAQEGQ
-421 SPEDFRSAHG
+421 SPEDFRSAHE
-431 EGDRSREQGP
+431 EGDRSREGGP
-441 KGSSLQRAGLA
+441 TGSFLQRAGLA

-457 SPDRGGLGGP
+457 SPDRGSLGGP
-467 GHSLM
+467 GHSSM

-485 EAREGFLEGEGGR
+485 QAREGFLEEEGGR
-498 VPGLGVNQLHGGR
+498 VPGLGVDQLHGGR
-511 GGDRS
+511 EGDWS
-516 LPGGLGGGLESGLG
+516 LPGGFIGGLESGLG
-530 LAGGQQRGHSRDGA
+530 LTGGQQRGRHRDGA
-544 GPAGAWEAGSW
+544 EPMGAREAGSW
-555 QPEAGGLGE
+555 QPKAGGLGE

-572 GPAGSGLEGQ
+572 GPVGSGLEGQ
-582 GSEMLQGE
+582 GSEILQGE
-590 SLGELGGRH
+590 SLGELKGGH

-617 AGLGGA
+617 AGPGGA

-630 APGAV
+630 DPGAL
-635 EPLGG
+635 EPVGG
-640 RGSSSMAGSG
+640 WGSSSTAGWG

-655 SEKGRDAGHGDVRG
+655 SEKGSDADHGDSRG
-669 SWGSGASAGRHGQE
+669 SWGSGASAGRHLQE
-683 PPVSGGESFLQGHGA
+683 PPVSGGEIFLQGRGA
-698 PEAKTGAEADDGG
+698 PEAKTRTEADDGG
-711 PGGPGGWGGGPQGL
+711 PGGPGGWGGGPRGL

-730 PESMGALGEVGRSS
+730 PESVGALGEVGRSS
-744 SGVHDPWAWTTG
+744 SGAQDPRAWTASRG
-756 QRAPGEAVGPGPWDD
+756 APGKAVGPGPWDD

-782 GRPGVLVSSG
+782 GRPGVLESG
-792 ERGGAGGPQVAGL
+792 GEQGGEGGPQAAGL

-810 RSHKLSESSGPG
+810 RSHRLSESSGPG
-822 GTLGDVDSLRGSG
+822 GTLEDSDGLRGSG
-835 AMGSEPGFWEG
+835 ARGSEPGFWDG
-846 SRSSREKAPGGGVGH
+846 SQSSREKAPRGGVGH
-861 VGGLGGPEGME
+861 MGGLGGQEGME

-878 SEYAGEAD
+878 SGYPGGAS

-897 GGRGAAGFGRAGG
+897 GGPGAAGFSRARG
-910 PRGAESWDRGSGSW
+910 PGGAESWDRVAGSR
-924 GSEVPGSTW
+924 GSEVPAGMW
-933 SGGRDG
+933 SGGKDG

-944 RASEGPASLKSGL
+944 RASEGPASLKNGS
-957 GGPAGGPMG
+957 GGPDRGPVG
-966 GSGVRAEAGGSSRG
+966 GSGVHAEAGGTSRG
-980 WGYSGPGGEHLPGG
+980 WGDSGPGGKHLPGG
-994 LGQPGTAGSAGRG
+994 LGQPGTAGSLGRG
-1007 GLGTSAAVETVGE
+1007 SLGASLAAETVGE
-1020 GRTGSEPGGWQG
+1020 GRAGAEPGGWRG
-1032 AGPWGQ
+1032 VGPWGQ

-1043 GFRARGGLGASGQ
+1043 SCRALGGLGASGE
-1056 GVGEDG
+1056 GAGEDG
-1062 SGVSGSLRAAGQVPD
+1062 SGVSGSLRAAGQVHD
-1077 RGGARGLGVGVSEA
+1077 TGGARGLGVGVSGA
-1091 GAGPRGTP
+1091 GAGPGGTH
-1099 GGPQVSTSQAGV
+1099 GGPQALASRPGV
-1111 ALEGQWPDVS
+1111 AVEGRWADVS
-1121 GEPVG
+1121 GEG
-1126 YGDGSGA
+1126 LGCGDGSGTP
-1133 LGPQSIG
+1133 GPQSIG

-1146 VGSRGLGPGG
+1146 GGSRGPGPGG
-1156 IELGGK
+1156 VELVGE

-1176 AGAKAGHR
+1176 AGAKAG
-1184 GGLGGS
+1184 
-1190 GGVDSRAQAGYGDGL
+1190 
-1205 GGPVGIDSGPKAG
+1205 

-1229 GTGAKA
+1229 G
-1235 GYRDGLG
+1235 
-1242 GSGGVDSGPKAGYG
+1242 S
-1256 DGLGG
+1256 
-1261 SGGMGAGTKAGYGNG
+1261 
-1276 LGGSGGVDSGPK
+1276 
-1288 AGYRDGLGGSG
+1288 
-1299 GVDSGTK
+1299 
-1306 AGYRDG
+1306 
-1312 LEGSGGM
+1312 E
-1319 GAGAQA
+1319 
-1325 GFQDGLG
+1325 
-1332 GSGGMGAG
+1332 

-1347 GLGGSGGMGS
+1347 GLGGSGGMG
-1357 GPKAGYGD
+1357 A
-1365 GLGDSGGMGAGAKA
+1365 
-1379 GYRDGLGSGE
+1379 
-1389 LIHGDGLGG
+1389 
-1398 SGGMG
+1398 
-1403 AGAKAGYRDGLGG
+1403 
-1416 SGGVGAGAKAGYG
+1416 
-1429 DGFGGSGGMGA
+1429 
-1440 GAKAGYG
+1440 
-1447 DGLGGSG
+1447 
-1454 GMGAGAKAGY
+1454 
-1464 GDGLGGSGGMGSGP
+1464 
-1478 KAGYRDGLGV
+1478 
-1488 WGMGSGPKAG
+1488 
-1498 YGDGLGGS
+1498 
-1506 GGMGAGAKA
+1506 
-1515 GYRDG
+1515 
-1520 LGGSG
+1520 
-1525 GGGSGPKAGYGDGL
+1525 
-1539 GGSGGMGA
+1539 
-1547 GAKAGYRDG
+1547 
-1556 LGGSGGMGSG
+1556 
-1566 PKAGYGD
+1566 
-1573 GLGDSGGMGAGAK
+1573 
-1586 AGYRDGLGG
+1586 
-1595 SGGMGSGPKAG
+1595 
-1606 YGDGLGGSGGMGAG
+1606 
-1620 AKAGYRDGLGGSGG
+1620 
-1634 VDSGPKAGYGD
+1634 
-1645 GLGGSGG
+1645 
-1652 MGAGA
+1652 
-1657 KAGYRDGL
+1657 
-1665 GGSGGVDS
+1665 
-1673 GPKAGYGDGL
+1673 
-1683 GGSGGVDS
+1683 
-1691 GPKAGYGGGWGG
+1691 
-1703 SGGVGSGPKAGY
+1703 
-1715 GDGLGGS
+1715 
-1722 GGMGAGAK
+1722 
-1730 AGYRDGLGGS
+1730 
-1740 GGVDSGPKA
+1740 
-1749 GYGDGLGGSGG
+1749 
-1760 MGSGP
+1760 
-1765 KAGYG
+1765 
-1770 DGLGGSGG
+1770 
-1778 MGAGAKA
+1778 
-1785 GYRDGLGGS
+1785 
-1794 GGVGSG
+1794 
-1800 PKAGYGDGLGG
+1800 
-1811 SGGMGSGP
+1811 
-1819 KAGYGDG
+1819 
-1826 LGGSGGMGAGAK
+1826 
-1838 AGYGDG
+1838 
-1844 LGGSGGVDS
+1844 
-1853 GPKAGY
+1853 
-1859 GDGLGGSGGM
+1859 
-1869 GAGAKA
+1869 
-1875 GYKDDLGAS
+1875 
-1884 GGNRAVAQAGFRDGL
+1884 
-1899 GGSGGVD
+1899 
-1906 SGAEAGYRVG
+1906 
-1916 LGGSGGM
+1916 
-1923 GAGAKTS
+1923 
-1930 YRDGM
+1930 
-1935 GGSGGVDSGAKAG
+1935 
-1948 YGDGLE
+1948 
-1954 GSGGMGAGAK
+1954 
-1964 AGYRDGLEGSGG
+1964 
-1976 MGAGAKAGYR
+1976 
-1986 DGLGDSGGV
+1986 
-1995 DSGAKA
+1995 
-2001 GYGDSLGGSGGMGAD
+2001 
-2016 AKAGYRDD
+2016 
-2024 FGGSG
+2024 
-2029 GVGSGAKAGYRD
+2029 
-2041 GLGGS
+2041 
-2046 GGRGAEAKAGYR
+2046 
-2058 DGLGGSGGFD
+2058 
-2068 SGAKAG
+2068 
-2074 YRDGLGGSGRMGVGA
+2074 GA
-2089 RGMDLGN
+2089 RGMASGS
-2096 KGGYRGDSR
+2096 KGGYRGDSK
-2105 GSVAM
+2105 GPVAM

-2121 SGGFGGAGSPAGVG
+2121 SGEFQGVGSLAGVG
-2135 ENGELRGQET
+2135 EDGGLRGQEI
-2145 MGRGSGY
+2145 MGHGSGY
-2152 CAASEGPHSGMSPKD
+2152 WAASEGPYSGTSPKD
-2167 GPEQDRRMGLV
+2167 GPEEGRGTGLV

-2185 GSGIAGRPG
+2185 GSGIAGRLG

-2204 PGGPGMLGVPGGPPM
+2204 PRGPGMLGVPGGPSM
-2219 LSDGWGSKSGL
+2219 LSDGWGSESGL
-2230 GGSGR
+2230 RGSGC
-2235 PGAPEAWWAVS
+2235 PGTPEVWGAVS
-2246 SEGKSGIKEQRDSSG
+2246 SEGKSGITGQRDGSG
-2261 LPGYPGHRGAPR
+2261 LPGYPGHRGAPS
-2273 GEGGSSGVPDGWGA
+2273 GEGGASGVPDGRGA
-2287 VQGET
+2287 LQGET

-2301 RRDQESWKSGPG
+2301 TRDQDSWKSGPG
-2313 AAGRDLVSVQG
+2313 AAGRGPASAQG
-2324 ALAPQGSG
+2324 ALAPQGAG

-2337 GKRVGAGQGAPV
+2337 GKRVGAGRGAPV

-2354 LDGSQLPAERGRA
+2354 LDGSQLPAERGRS

-2377 RHAWGPGGED
+2377 RHVWGPGGED
-2387 RGSGQ
+2387 LRSGQ

-2411 GEDTTR
+2411 GEDAIH
-2417 RGTRQSPEGSWG
+2417 RGTQERPEGSWG
-2429 GEGAPDGEEAG
+2429 WEGAPDGEEAG
-2440 GGRSPGILD
+2440 GGQSPGFWD

-2459 ASSPGDSGVP
+2459 ASGPGDSSVP
-2469 RKGTSAGREDSS
+2469 RKATSAGGEDGS

-2494 GGLDGPYGRKEP
+2494 DGLDGRYGRKEP

-2514 PGALPG
+2514 PGAPPG

-2538 GPDALAEYEAVD
+2538 GPEALAEYEALD
-2550 EAGMAERRLG
+2550 EAGVAERRLG

-2580 GADEARD
+2580 GADEVRD
-2587 LGQPPGREDT
+2587 LGQPPGGEDT
-2597 GYPREPPSRLGS
+2597 GYPGEPLSRLGS
-2609 SRAGRDS
+2609 GRAGRGS
-2616 TSDAYSRRT
+2616 GSDTYGWKR
-2625 DATLSP
+2625 DAPPSP
-2631 RSRRK
+2631 RSRHK
-2636 PGAGSFSEDARGLTG
+2636 LGTGSFSEDPRGPAG
-2651 HFSRGLA
+2651 HFSQGLA

-2674 THDLGPGAWFKDGV
+2674 TRNLGPGAWFKDGV

-2693 DGLALE
+2693 DGVAFE

-2704 HRLVIA
+2704 HRLVIT

-2732 LTVHDPPVIA
+2732 LTVHDPPVIT
-2742 PDVTAQLREPL
+2742 PDVAAQLREPL
-2753 VVKAGKPVTVK
+2753 VVKAGKPVTMK

-2779 DGEALTGGGGRGAQ
+2779 DGEEVASGSGHGAQ

-2813 GQYSVTLRSQGGS
+2813 GQYGVTLRSKGGS
-2826 VQADLTLQV
+2826 TQAELTLQV
-2835 LDKPQTPQGPLEVQD
+2835 LDKPQPPQGPLEVQD
-2850 DHGAGVRLRWRPPK
+2850 GHGAGVHLRWRPPK
-2864 DDGGRA
+2864 DDGGQA
-2870 LEHYVV
+2870 LQHYEV

-2883 SAWLKVGESRSD
+2883 SAWLKVGEPHSD

-2913 VRAVTAEGPGE
+2913 VRAVTAEGPGD

-2955 TLSWTAPRGPGST
+2955 TLSWTAPRGPGSA

-2978 KKGSSTWVAV
+2978 KKGSNTWVAV
-2988 NQEPVPEKKW
+2988 NQDPVPEKKW
-2998 MVGDLRQ
+2998 TVGDLRQ

-3010 FRITAVAPSGR
+3010 FRVTAVAPSGR

-3056 SLSWARPD
+3056 TLSWAQPD

-3079 SSASPQ
+3079 GSASLQ
-3085 WSPCHTGTVQG
+3085 WAPCHTGTVQG

-3106 RESYFLRV
+3106 RESYLLRV

-3125 TALGSAVEAMPV
+3125 TALGSAVEAVPA
-3137 SVRPR
+3137 SVRPK
-3142 FRMDA
+3142 FRTDA
-3147 SMKDLLTVRAGD
+3147 GMKDLLTVRAGD
-3159 TVRVPVYFEAAPTP
+3159 TVRVPIYFEAAPIP
-3173 EVTWLKDGLPLPKRS
+3173 EVTWLKDGSPLPKRS

-3200 VPSAGLDD
+3200 VPSASLDD

-3225 YSFRLKVA
+3225 YSFRLRVA

-3244 REGTLGSVTIEWEPS
+3244 REGTPGSVTIEWEPS
-3259 PDEAEAGAAPLHYAV
+3259 PDEAEAGAAPLHYTV
-3274 LMRTSAHAPWRP
+3274 LMRTSARAPWCP
-3286 AAERLQNCRFTLVGV
+3286 AAERLHNCRFTLVGV
-3301 LPGREYHFRVVA
+3301 LPGHEYHFRVVA

-3336 DKVAARGRSYRE
+3336 DKVAARAPSFRE

-3387 WFRNDQS
+3387 WFKNDQS
-3394 LANHPSAYTT
+3394 LANHPAAYTT

-3447 SDEPRRTLEWPCPAP
+3447 SDEPRHTLEWPCLAP
-3462 QPPDDHRSLKLHS
+3462 QPPDDHGSLKLHS
-3475 SHHTGLWSSS
+3475 SYHTRLGSPS

-3500 QVKGKLL
+3500 RATGKLL
-3507 QRGVETSG
+3507 QGGVESSG
-3515 KTKRK
+3515 KAQRK

>member
-1 MAGKSLKKSSTPGVS
+1 MSPSHRTLPSLTSREATGSPFRASGSSWTRGGGSGREAGGRLCTQISQCRRGAGTMAGKSLKKSSTLGVN

-138 EDFKKELVDFRK
+138 EDFRKELVDFRK

-156 PPPAPKKKVDM
+156 PPPAPKKVDM

-241 KSPESKIYLYKDGEM
+241 KSPESKIYLYKDGKM
-256 VPCGFDNQTKHCL
+256 VPYGFDNQTKHCL

-278 QIQDLRPEDAGIYQV
+278 QIQDLQPEDAGIYQV

-300 FSTELEASAI
+300 FTTELEASAI
-310 PPRVVVPMADV
+310 PPRVVVPLADV

-327 DAVFECTLSN
+327 DAIFECTLSN
-337 PCPGAAWR
+337 PCPSAAWR

-350 LHLSDKYEVFVS
+350 LHLSDKYEMFVS
-362 PDGLTHRLLVRGVR
+362 PDGRTHRLLVRAVR
-376 YSDMG
+376 FSDMG

-410 SDRQRQAQEGQ
+410 ADHQRQAQEGQ

-441 KGSSLQRAGLA
+441 IGSFLQRAGLA
-452 SGATA
+452 SRATA

-467 GHSLM
+467 GHSST
-472 GDEEAAHAAWGPG
+472 GDKEAAQAAWGPG
-485 EAREGFLEGEGGR
+485 QAREGFLEEEGGR
-498 VPGLGVNQLHGGR
+498 VPGLGADQLHGGR

-516 LPGGLGGGLESGLG
+516 LPGGLRGDLESGLG
-530 LAGGQQRGHSRDGA
+530 LTGGQQRGRSRDGA
-544 GPAGAWEAGSW
+544 EPTGAWEAGSW
-555 QPEAGGLGE
+555 QLEAGGLAE

-582 GSEMLQGE
+582 GSEILQGE
-590 SLGELGGRH
+590 SLGELRGGH

-617 AGLGGA
+617 AGPGGA
-623 GGGRGAG
+623 GGGHGAEG
-630 APGAV
+630 PGALA
-635 EPLGG
+635 PIGG
-640 RGSSSMAGSG
+640 RGSSSMAGWG
-650 PESWG
+650 PEKG
-655 SEKGRDAGHGDVRG
+655 SDADHRDARG
-669 SWGSGASAGRHGQE
+669 SWGSGASAGWHLQE
-683 PPVSGGESFLQGHGA
+683 PPISTGESFFQGRGA

-711 PGGPGGWGGGPQGL
+711 PGGPGAWGGGPRGL
-725 RAREG
+725 RTREG
-730 PESMGALGEVGRSS
+730 PESVGALGEVGRSS
-744 SGVHDPWAWTTG
+744 SRAQDPRAWTAG
-756 QRAPGEAVGPGPWDD
+756 RRAPGEAVGPGPWDD
-771 TGSDPSKTGAH
+771 PGSDPSKTGAH
-782 GRPGVLVSSG
+782 GRPGVLVSGG
-792 ERGGAGGPQVAGL
+792 ERGGEGGPQAVGLAGS
-805 TGSDA
+805 GA
-810 RSHKLSESSGPG
+810 RSHRLSESSGPG
-822 GTLGDVDSLRGSG
+822 GTLEDMDWLRGSG
-835 AMGSEPGFWEG
+835 ATGSEPGFWDG
-846 SRSSREKAPGGGVGH
+846 SRSSREKAPRGGVGH

-872 SGLGEG
+872 SGLDEG
-878 SEYAGEAD
+878 SGYPGGAGL
-886 PAYRAG
+886 AYRAG

-897 GGRGAAGFGRAGG
+897 GRPGAVGFSHARGPG
-910 PRGAESWDRGSGSW
+910 GAEPWDGGGGSW
-924 GSEVPGSTW
+924 GPEVPGGTW

-944 RASEGPASLKSGL
+944 RASEGPESLKSGS
-957 GGPAGGPMG
+957 GSPDRGPVG
-966 GSGVRAEAGGSSRG
+966 GSRVPAEAGGASRG
-980 WGYSGPGGEHLPGG
+980 WGDSGPGGKHLPGG
-994 LGQPGTAGSAGRG
+994 RGRPGTAGSVGRG
-1007 GLGTSAAVETVGE
+1007 GLGASGAAETVGE
-1020 GRTGSEPGGWQG
+1020 GRAGAEPGGWRG

-1038 TGDDG
+1038 TGDDAG
-1043 GFRARGGLGASGQ
+1043 CRALRGLGASGE
-1056 GVGEDG
+1056 GAGEDG
-1062 SGVSGSLRAAGQVPD
+1062 SGVSGSLQAAGKVHD
-1077 RGGARGLGVGVSEA
+1077 RGGARGLGVGVSGA
-1091 GAGPRGTP
+1091 GAGPGGTP
-1099 GGPQVSTSQAGV
+1099 GGPEASESHAGV
-1111 ALEGQWPDVS
+1111 ALEGRWADAS
-1121 GEPVG
+1121 GEPLG
-1126 YGDGSGA
+1126 CGDGSGA

-1140 GRSAYG
+1140 GTSAYG
-1146 VGSRGLGPGG
+1146 GGSRGLGPGG
-1156 IELGGK
+1156 VELGGE

-1190 GGVDSRAQAGYGDGL
+1190 GESESWGETGYRE
-1205 GGPVGIDSGPKAG
+1205 
-1218 YGDGLGGSGGM
+1218 GLGGSGGM
-1229 GTGAKA
+1229 GAGAKA

-1242 GSGGVDSGPKAGYG
+1242 GSGGVDSGAKAGYG
-1256 DGLGG
+1256 DGLR
-1261 SGGMGAGTKAGYGNG
+1261 
-1276 LGGSGGVDSGPK
+1276 GSGGVDSGAKAGYQDGLEGSRGVDSGAK

-1299 GVDSGTK
+1299 GVDSGGKIGYRDGLRGSGGVDSGAK

-1312 LEGSGGM
+1312 LGGSGGVDS
-1319 GAGAQA
+1319 GARA
-1325 GFQDGLG
+1325 GYGDGLGGSGGVDSGGKAGYGDGLGGSGGVDSGGKAGYQDGLG

-1347 GLGGSGGMGS
+1347 GLGGSGGVDS
-1357 GPKAGYGD
+1357 GAKAGYGD
-1365 GLGDSGGMGAGAKA
+1365 GLGGSRGVDSGAKAGYGDDLGGSGGVDSGAKASYRDGLGGSGGVDSGAKAGYGDGLGGSGGVDSGAKAGYRDGLGGSGGVDSGAKTGYGGDLGGSGRVDSGAKVGYRDGLGGSGGVDSGGKAGYGDGLGGSGGMGAGAKA
-1379 GYRDGLGSGE
+1379 GY
-1389 LIHGDGLGG
+1389 GDGLGG

-1416 SGGVGAGAKAGYG
+1416 SVGVDSGGKAGYGDGLGGSGGMGAGAKAGYG
-1429 DGFGGSGGMGA
+1429 DGLGGSGGMGAGAKAGYGDGLGGSGGVDSGAKAGYGDGLGGSGGMGA

-1464 GDGLGGSGGMGSGP
+1464 GDGLGGSGGMG
-1478 KAGYRDGLGV
+1478 
-1488 WGMGSGPKAG
+1488 
-1498 YGDGLGGS
+1498 
-1506 GGMGAGAKA
+1506 AGAKA
-1515 GYRDG
+1515 GYRDS

-1525 GGGSGPKAGYGDGL
+1525 GV
-1539 GGSGGMGA
+1539 
-1547 GAKAGYRDG
+1547 
-1556 LGGSGGMGSG
+1556 
-1566 PKAGYGD
+1566 
-1573 GLGDSGGMGAGAK
+1573 DS
-1586 AGYRDGLGG
+1586 
-1595 SGGMGSGPKAG
+1595 
-1606 YGDGLGGSGGMGAG
+1606 G

-1634 VDSGPKAGYGD
+1634 VDSG
-1645 GLGGSGG
+1645 
-1652 MGAGA
+1652 
-1657 KAGYRDGL
+1657 
-1665 GGSGGVDS
+1665 
-1673 GPKAGYGDGL
+1673 
-1683 GGSGGVDS
+1683 
-1691 GPKAGYGGGWGG
+1691 
-1703 SGGVGSGPKAGY
+1703 
-1715 GDGLGGS
+1715 
-1722 GGMGAGAK
+1722 
-1730 AGYRDGLGGS
+1730 
-1740 GGVDSGPKA
+1740 
-1749 GYGDGLGGSGG
+1749 
-1760 MGSGP
+1760 
-1765 KAGYG
+1765 
-1770 DGLGGSGG
+1770 
-1778 MGAGAKA
+1778 
-1785 GYRDGLGGS
+1785 
-1794 GGVGSG
+1794 
-1800 PKAGYGDGLGG
+1800 
-1811 SGGMGSGP
+1811 
-1819 KAGYGDG
+1819 
-1826 LGGSGGMGAGAK
+1826 AK
-1838 AGYGDG
+1838 AGYG
-1844 LGGSGGVDS
+1844 
-1853 GPKAGY
+1853 
-1859 GDGLGGSGGM
+1859 
-1869 GAGAKA
+1869 
-1875 GYKDDLGAS
+1875 
-1884 GGNRAVAQAGFRDGL
+1884 
-1899 GGSGGVD
+1899 
-1906 SGAEAGYRVG
+1906 
-1916 LGGSGGM
+1916 
-1923 GAGAKTS
+1923 
-1930 YRDGM
+1930 
-1935 GGSGGVDSGAKAG
+1935 
-1948 YGDGLE
+1948 
-1954 GSGGMGAGAK
+1954 
-1964 AGYRDGLEGSGG
+1964 
-1976 MGAGAKAGYR
+1976 
-1986 DGLGDSGGV
+1986 
-1995 DSGAKA
+1995 
-2001 GYGDSLGGSGGMGAD
+2001 
-2016 AKAGYRDD
+2016 
-2024 FGGSG
+2024 
-2029 GVGSGAKAGYRD
+2029 
-2041 GLGGS
+2041 
-2046 GGRGAEAKAGYR
+2046 

-2074 YRDGLGGSGRMGVGA
+2074 YRDGLGGSGGVDSGAKAGCRDGLGGSGGVDSGAKAGYRDGLGGSGGVDSGAKAGYRDGLGGSGGVDSGAKARYGDGLGGSGGVDSGAKAGYRDGLGGSGGVDSGAKAGYQDGLGGSGGVDSGAKAGYGDGLGGSGGFDSGAKAGYRDGLGGSGGMGAEAKAGYRDGLRGSGGVDSGAKVGYGDGFGGSGGIDSKAKAGYQDGLGGSGGMGAGA
-2089 RGMDLGN
+2089 RGMESGS

-2105 GSVAM
+2105 GPVAM

-2121 SGGFGGAGSPAGVG
+2121 SGGFGGVGSLAGVG
-2135 ENGELRGQET
+2135 EDGGLRGQET
-2145 MGRGSGY
+2145 MGHGSGY
-2152 CAASEGPHSGMSPKD
+2152 WAASEGPYSGTSPKD
-2167 GPEQDRRMGLV
+2167 GPEGGRGMGLV
-2178 GGAGAGL
+2178 GGTGAGL

-2194 TVDGVAHGDG
+2194 TVDGAAHGDG
-2204 PGGPGMLGVPGGPPM
+2204 PRGPGMLGVPGGLSM
-2219 LSDGWGSKSGL
+2219 LSDGQGSESGL
-2230 GGSGR
+2230 RGSGR
-2235 PGAPEAWWAVS
+2235 PGAPEAWGAVS
-2246 SEGKSGIKEQRDSSG
+2246 SEGKSGITGQRDGSG
-2261 LPGYPGHRGAPR
+2261 LPGYPGHRGAPS
-2273 GEGGSSGVPDGWGA
+2273 GEGGASGVPDGRGA
-2287 VQGET
+2287 LQGET

-2301 RRDQESWKSGPG
+2301 TRDQDSWKSGPG
-2313 AAGRDLVSVQG
+2313 MAGRGPASVQG
-2324 ALAPQGSG
+2324 ALVPQGAG

-2337 GKRVGAGQGAPV
+2337 GKRVGTGRGVPV
-2349 GTGQG
+2349 GAGQG
-2354 LDGSQLPAERGRA
+2354 LDGSQLPTERGRS
-2367 TSGPAGGRGE
+2367 TSGPTGEQGE
-2377 RHAWGPGGED
+2377 RHAWGPGRED
-2387 RGSGQ
+2387 WGFGQ

-2411 GEDTTR
+2411 EEDAIR
-2417 RGTRQSPEGSWG
+2417 RGTQERLDGSWG
-2429 GEGAPDGEEAG
+2429 WEGAPDGEEAG
-2440 GGRSPGILD
+2440 GGRSPGFLD
-2449 GKASGLGRSR
+2449 GRASGLGRSR
-2459 ASSPGDSGVP
+2459 ASGPEDSGVP
-2469 RKGTSAGREDSS
+2469 GKGTSAGGEDGS
-2481 SRKPGGSGRQGAQ
+2481 SRKPGGLGRQGAPD
-2494 GGLDGPYGRKEP
+2494 GLDGPYSRKEP

-2514 PGALPG
+2514 PGAPPG

-2532 EDDRAH
+2532 EDDRAQS
-2538 GPDALAEYEAVD
+2538 PEALAEYEAVD
-2550 EAGMAERRLG
+2550 EAGVAERRLG

-2580 GADEARD
+2580 GEDEARD
-2587 LGQPPGREDT
+2587 LGQPPGGEDT
-2597 GYPREPPSRLGS
+2597 GYPGEPPSRLGS
-2609 SRAGRDS
+2609 GRAGG
-2616 TSDAYSRRT
+2616 SDAYGRRK
-2625 DATLSP
+2625 DAALSP

-2636 PGAGSFSEDARGLTG
+2636 PGTGSFSEDARGPAS
-2651 HFSRGLA
+2651 HFSQGLA

-2667 AVLSCTL
+2667 AMLSCTL
-2674 THDLGPGAWFKDGV
+2674 TRDLGPGAWFKDGV

-2693 DGLALE
+2693 DGVAFE

-2753 VVKAGKPVTVK
+2753 VVKAGKPVTMK

-2779 DGEALTGGGGRGAQ
+2779 DGEEVAGGSGRGAQ

-2826 VQADLTLQV
+2826 TRAELTLQV
-2835 LDKPQTPQGPLEVQD
+2835 LDKPQPPQGPLEVQD
-2850 DHGAGVRLRWRPPK
+2850 SHGAGVRLRWRPPK

-2870 LEHYVV
+2870 LQHYEV

-2883 SAWLKVGESRSD
+2883 SAWLKVGEPRSD
-2895 STTFT
+2895 STAFT
-2900 DTHTEQGKKYAYR
+2900 DAHTEQGKKYAYR

-2955 TLSWTAPRGPGST
+2955 TLSWTAPRGPGSA

-2978 KKGSSTWVAV
+2978 KKGSNTWVAV

-2998 MVGDLRQ
+2998 TVGDLRQ

-3010 FRITAVAPSGR
+3010 FRVTAVAPSGR

-3041 PVRDLQVTDTSHTSI
+3041 PVRDLQVTDTSHSSI
-3056 SLSWARPD
+3056 TLSWARPD

-3079 SSASPQ
+3079 SSASLQ

-3106 RESYFLRV
+3106 RESYLLRV

-3125 TALGSAVEAMPV
+3125 TALGSAVEAVPA
-3137 SVRPR
+3137 SVRPK

-3147 SMKDLLTVRAGD
+3147 GMKDLLTVRAGD
-3159 TVRVPVYFEAAPTP
+3159 TVRVPIYFEATPTP

-3200 VPSAGLDD
+3200 VPSASLDD

-3225 YSFRLKVA
+3225 YSFRLRVA

-3274 LMRTSAHAPWRP
+3274 LMRTSAHAPWCP
-3286 AAERLQNCRFTLVGV
+3286 AAERLHNCRFTLVGV
-3301 LPGREYHFRVVA
+3301 LPGHEYHFRVVA

-3336 DKVAARGRSYRE
+3336 DKVVARAPSYRE

-3387 WFRNDQS
+3387 WFKNDQS
-3394 LANHPSAYTT
+3394 LANHPAAYTT

-3447 SDEPRRTLEWPCPAP
+3447 SDEPRHTVEWPCPAP
-3462 QPPDDHRSLKLHS
+3462 QPADDRESLKLHS
-3475 SHHTGLWSSS
+3475 SHHARLGSPS

-3500 QVKGKLL
+3500 RARGKLL
-3507 QRGVETSG
+3507 QAGAEASG

-3520 QAFRLPA
+3520 QVFRLPA